1 MVVMRRMVMSMLA
14 IIIVSS
20 TAVVMAPSTTFAQSA
35 CDKKGTIITLK
46 PWYYGLTEQVGGKC
60 QIKSPGSTA
69 AEQQK
74 FTTRIILTVIED
86 LLQIAAY
93 VTVAFIIMGGFKYM
107 TSSGSPDQAAKAMK
121 TIINAVIGMVVALGS
136 VGLVN
141 FVGKYLG
148 L

>member
-1 MVVMRRMVMSMLA
+1 MRQLVFSILMM
-14 IIIVSS
+14 IFVSS
-20 TAVVMAPSTTFAQSA
+20 VAAVALPSTTFAQTA

-46 PWYYGLTEQVGGKC
+46 PWYYGLTEEVGGKC
-60 QIKSPGSTA
+60 QVKSPGKTA

-74 FTTRIILTVIED
+74 FTTRIVLTVIED

>member
-1 MVVMRRMVMSMLA
+1 MKRILMSALVM
-14 IIIVSS
+14 IFIS
-20 TAVVMAPSTTFAQSA
+20 TAAAVAVPSTTFAQSA

>member
-1 MVVMRRMVMSMLA
+1 MKRILISALVM
-14 IIIVSS
+14 IFIS
-20 TAVVMAPSTTFAQSA
+20 TAAAVAMPSTTFAQTA

-46 PWYYGLTEQVGGKC
+46 PWYYGLTEEVGGKC

>member
-1 MVVMRRMVMSMLA
+1 MKQILMSVFA
-14 IIIVSS
+14 VIFIS
-20 TAVVMAPSTTFAQSA
+20 TAAAVAVPGTTFAQTA

-46 PWYYGLTEQVGGKC
+46 PWYYGLTEEVGGKC

-74 FTTRIILTVIED
+74 FTTRIILTVVED

-93 VTVAFIIMGGFKYM
+93 VTVAFIIFGGFKYM
-107 TSSGSPDQAAKAMK
+107 TSAGSPDQAAKAMK
-121 TIINAVIGMVVALGS
+121 TILNAVIGMVVALGS
-136 VGLVN
+136 IALVN

>member
-1 MVVMRRMVMSMLA
+1 M
-14 IIIVSS
+14 
-20 TAVVMAPSTTFAQSA
+20 
-35 CDKKGTIITLK
+35 
-46 PWYYGLTEQVGGKC
+46 
-60 QIKSPGSTA
+60 
-69 AEQQK
+69 
-74 FTTRIILTVIED
+74 
-86 LLQIAAY
+86 
-93 VTVAFIIMGGFKYM
+93 TVAFIIMGGFKYM

>member
-1 MVVMRRMVMSMLA
+1 MKQILMSVFA
-14 IIIVSS
+14 VIFIS
-20 TAVVMAPSTTFAQSA
+20 TAAAVAVPGTTFAQTA

-46 PWYYGLTEQVGGKC
+46 PWYYGLTEEVGGKC

-136 VGLVN
+136 VALVN

>member
-1 MVVMRRMVMSMLA
+1 MKRILISALVM
-14 IIIVSS
+14 IFIS
-20 TAVVMAPSTTFAQSA
+20 TAAAVAVPSTTFAQSA

>member
-1 MVVMRRMVMSMLA
+1 M
-14 IIIVSS
+14 
-20 TAVVMAPSTTFAQSA
+20 
-35 CDKKGTIITLK
+35 
-46 PWYYGLTEQVGGKC
+46 
-60 QIKSPGSTA
+60 
-69 AEQQK
+69 
-74 FTTRIILTVIED
+74 
-86 LLQIAAY
+86 QIAAY

>member
-1 MVVMRRMVMSMLA
+1 MKQILMSVFA
-14 IIIVSS
+14 VIFIS
-20 TAVVMAPSTTFAQSA
+20 TAAAVAVPGTTFAQTA

-46 PWYYGLTEQVGGKC
+46 PWYYGLTEEVGGKC